1 MNSKKKTLK
10 KNASKLKQQQIIENL
25 PPGNTLTM
33 GELDLI
39 FEINFTDQEL
49 ENPKARDNDPKK
61 FYKLENLYTIRDLL
75 FISSLPND
83 FINRIKLKPNNH
95 LLRQLLLGNKISKKK
110 NIIEFICFNR
120 PLFDEDD
127 ERFFQRI
134 FDKVCMNYNLNINKK
149 PLHQDGR
156 YSLILRLK
164 HRDEY
169 KEIIKGQTPKTYRE
183 KKYKKDKEQR
193 DLDEVNENDKE
204 EIEQKEREEKKK
216 EKIEDYREERA
227 KIKSQSLIQSDSGN
241 NNNNNINDKTQ
252 TLNNKSQS
260 PNRSQSKS
268 RSRSRSPN
276 KSPKKQKNQ
285 KKEEKKEKEESSE
298 EEDIQEDEDYDMN
311 EAMKEKKIPKF
322 RRKNSVF
329 CNLSP
334 SSNKYDL
341 FFLNFEMVKIIPG
354 DFIMKDLIELLCFFK
369 KKKIFIYINFFQ
381 EEMEED
387 EIEEEQIKLD
397 YIILKQEK
405 KKEKEKKLLE
415 ERKNKEEEIT
425 TMKNTIQKLKE
436 RKKDISENKKP
447 EVINMTKKRKAEEI
461 NKIDIELDKLETDLI
476 EKQDDL
482 KAELELDIEYKKKE
496 EVNKKLEEK
505 KQKKQEQRE
514 IKILTDIYYLTDAY
528 FFDSKQACDIF
539 TKHYLQNTK
548 DTDKTK
554 KINRQKLYDYFIT
567 VISRGLR
574 PTIEGKKLGLFMDDF
589 NKYCIIYISNKE
601 ANKQELNP
609 QPFPKV
615 NTHNI
620 DLVNGYKLILMK
632 FKNDYYDIF
641 ISLSQQEISAN
652 HGNITTEIIY
662 PTFLASVDIVKRQ
675 VELEKNGI
683 TSVDEDDIF
692 RVKISEKKLKQ
703 ELEKLSINGKEGN
716 FVLDCT
722 NKNKSTLKDYVSL
735 FDYNLKDFFSSDI
748 NRKNLQDKGFIN
760 SEGYIM
766 YDPLYREVMGAKYK
780 NNKKF
785 KGEELKSQIRTNIK
799 NIDVPARLQDKEFDP
814 KKAVEKQIMP
824 TNRKIPYIRNK
835 KKKKRNNNDGNS
847 SSRSV
852 SEGEG
857 TSSEG
862 EKYRTENGS
871 NIIDN
876 EAKNNK

>member
-1 MNSKKKTLK
+1 MNSQKKTLK
-10 KNASKLKQQQIIENL
+10 KNSSKLKQQQIIENL

-49 ENPKARDNDPKK
+49 ENPKARDDDPKK
-61 FYKLENLYTIRDLL
+61 FYKLENLYTIRDLS

-95 LLRQLLLGNKISKKK
+95 LLRQLLLGNKISRKK

-134 FDKVCMNYNLNINKK
+134 FDKVCYNYNLNINKK

-156 YSLILRLK
+156 YSLVLKLK
-164 HRDEY
+164 HKDEY
-169 KEIIKGQTPKTYRE
+169 KEIIKGQTPKMFRE

-227 KIKSQSLIQSDSGN
+227 KIKSQSLIKSNSDN
-241 NNNNNINDKTQ
+241 NNSNNINNQ
-252 TLNNKSQS
+252 SQSLNNKSQS
-260 PNRSQSKS
+260 PEKS
-268 RSRSRSPN
+268 RSKSRSPN
-276 KSPKKQKNQ
+276 KSPKKQKNK
-285 KKEEKKEKEESSE
+285 KKEEKKEKEESSD

-322 RRKNSVF
+322 KRKNSIL
-329 CNLSP
+329 CNLFP

-341 FFLNFEMVKIIPG
+341 FFLNFEMIKIIPG
-354 DFIMKDLIELLCFFK
+354 DFIMKDFIELLCFFK
-369 KKKIFIYINFFQ
+369 KKKIFIYINFFK

-387 EIEEEQIKLD
+387 EVEEEQKQLE
-397 YIILKQEK
+397 YIILKQER
-405 KKEKEKKLLE
+405 KKEKERKLLE
-415 ERKNKEEEIT
+415 EKKNKEEEIII
-425 TMKNTIQKLKE
+425 MKKTIEKLKE
-436 RKKDISENKKP
+436 RKKDISENKKQ
-447 EVINMTKKRKAEEI
+447 EVINMTKKRKIEEI
-461 NKIDIELDKLETDLI
+461 SKIDTELDKLETDLI

-482 KAELELDIEYKKKE
+482 RAEQELDIEYKKKE
-496 EVNKKLEEK
+496 EINKKLEEK
-505 KQKKQEQRE
+505 KQKKQEEKQ
-514 IKILTDIYYLTDAY
+514 IKILNDIYYLTDAY

-539 TKHYLQNTK
+539 TQHYLHNTK
-548 DTDKTK
+548 ETDKTK

-574 PTIEGKKLGLFMDDF
+574 PFVEGKKLGLFMDDF
-589 NKYCIIYISNKE
+589 NKYCIIYTSNKE

-609 QPFPKV
+609 QPYPKV

-620 DLVNGYKLILMK
+620 DLVNNYKFILMK
-632 FKNDYYDIF
+632 FKNDYYDVF
-641 ISLSQQEISAN
+641 ISLSQHEISNN
-652 HGNITTEIIY
+652 HGNITMEIIY

-683 TSVDEDDIF
+683 TSIDEDDIF

-748 NRKNLQDKGFIN
+748 VRKNLQDKGFIN

-780 NNKKF
+780 NHKKF

-799 NIDVPARLQDKEFDP
+799 NIDVPARLQDKEYDP

-824 TNRKIPYIRNK
+824 TDRKIPYIKTK
-835 KKKKRNNNDGNS
+835 KKKKRFNFGGSS

-857 TSSEG
+857 SSSEG
-862 EKYRTENGS
+862 EKAGTENGS

-876 EAKNNK
+876 EIKNNK